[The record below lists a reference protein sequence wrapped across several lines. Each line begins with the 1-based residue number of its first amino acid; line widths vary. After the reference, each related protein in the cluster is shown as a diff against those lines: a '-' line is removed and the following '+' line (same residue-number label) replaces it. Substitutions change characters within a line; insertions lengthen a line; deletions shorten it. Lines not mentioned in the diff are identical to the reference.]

1 MPIKQRTLFYCMR
14 KLQIL
19 IKENLT
25 PNKDFVMQLRKS
37 ENNVILD
44 HWSLFIAT
52 RGIIS
57 IRIWYIYPRLNI
69 HADRGK

>member
-57 IRIWYIYPRLNI
+57 IRI
-69 HADRGK
+69 